1 MIRTVLVLAVAASTA
16 CSYRGS
22 FADCEIACTAS
33 TGCPAGF
40 SCSTSE
46 GLCRSLVTTTSCVA
60 ILDGG
65 VDGSFDDGGDG
76 WVDGSVDAQPASC
89 PAEFGGGRY
98 LFVNTLM
105 EWPAAE
111 AYCKSLDSTPTVAPY
126 VHLVV
131 VNNATELGQL
141 TPTGT
146 PMDDAWLGYTDSKL
160 NAGGSPDPAK
170 FLWVTDEQAQPGFAM
185 WTTGQPDDS
194 SGPRC
199 AYKNFSNGLMH
210 DRTCTGHT
218 RTFFCE
224 CDEFP
229 ENQNNL

>member
-1 MIRTVLVLAVAASTA
+1 MLDGNVDS
-16 CSYRGS
+16 S
-22 FADCEIACTAS
+22 F
-33 TGCPAGF
+33 
-40 SCSTSE
+40 
-46 GLCRSLVTTTSCVA
+46 
-60 ILDGG
+60 DGG
-65 VDGSFDDGGDG
+65 VDGH
-76 WVDGSVDAQPASC
+76 VDSSVDAASASC
-89 PAEFGGGRY
+89 PPVFGGGRH
-98 LFVNTLM
+98 LFVNMLM

-111 AYCKSLDSTPTVAPY
+111 AYCKSLDSTPTAAPY

-131 VNNATELGQL
+131 VNDATELGQL

-160 NAGGSPDPAK
+160 NPGGSPDPAK
-170 FLWVTDEQAQPGFAM
+170 FLWITNEQVQPGFAM

-224 CDEFP
+224 CDQFP
-229 ENQNNL
+229 ENPNNL